1 MSDTEVRQP
10 RVTGGSRQTRPANW
24 HPYQSGG
31 IGIIPRRALEDPA
44 QLRTRSQL
52 SVFAASSPLRLLAL
66 LATVDPD
73 VALAHDTDV
82 TLICDPECI
91 QIVAVSDPADDTPDP
106 EDTALLNAFWESQP
120 PEVGGLYGFMEQMVT
135 LANFTGLMTAE
146 AVPGTRGQGVYRAWP
161 VDSLTIQFGRDSAD
175 ADLTAFQSQTGAPNG
190 WQRLNPETFFWQS
203 VKKWPDLPYG
213 CARYAPA
220 LAEVLVNL
228 SMWKSITDAVHNAA
242 WPRLGFG
249 FDVKG
254 LIQLYKDVLK
264 YDELAAAE
272 AVAEEIAT
280 FKREVNAILSDDNV
294 FFDSNGKLQPIKA
307 GEFNGIEPIIEE
319 RRSRIVRALKQLP
332 LFLGLNDSTTETQ
345 ATQQTRIHGKRLG
358 SLRNRVV
365 DIAVKISNLH
375 LRLLGRRTIAKAIV
389 QPIFPGDAIA
399 EANVEAIRT
408 NTRILWRDQG
418 WIDQDQASM
427 DVTGSGAVAEAPEPA
442 SDKETDDLDDP
453 DTKEETRQERQ
464 SRERSN
470 AAELL
475 KRLEAEARDTLR
487 AEYRERVR
495 ERRLKAERE
504 ELVEV

>member
-10 RVTGGSRQTRPANW
+10 RPTGGSRQTKPANW

-31 IGIIPRRALEDPA
+31 IGIIPRRAIEDPT
-44 QLRTRSQL
+44 QLRTRNQL
-52 SVFAASSPLRLLAL
+52 SVFAQNSPLRLLAL
-66 LATVDPD
+66 LESVDPD

-82 TLICDPECI
+82 TLICDPECV
-91 QIVAVSDPADDTPDP
+91 QIVAVSDPEDDTPDP
-106 EDTALLNAFWESQP
+106 ADTELLRAFWEAQP

-146 AVPGTRGQGVYRAWP
+146 AVPAARGKGLYRAWP
-161 VDSLTIQFGRDSAD
+161 VDSLTIQFGRDSVD
-175 ADLTAFQSQTGAPNG
+175 ADLVAYQAQTGAERD

-203 VKKWPDLPYG
+203 VKKWPDQPYG

-228 SMWKSITDAVHNAA
+228 SMWKSITDAVQNAA

-254 LIQLYKDVLK
+254 LVQVFKDVLK
-264 YDELAAAE
+264 YDDIRASEAAAE
-272 AVAEEIAT
+272 EIEL
-280 FKREVNAILSDDNV
+280 FKREVNSILADDNV
-294 FFDSNGKLQPIKA
+294 FFDSNGKLQEIKG
-307 GEFNGIEPIIEE
+307 GEFQGIEPIIEE

-332 LFLGLNDSTTETQ
+332 LFLGMNDSTTETQ
-345 ATQQTRIHGKRLG
+345 ATQQIRLQGKRLG

-375 LRLLGRRTIAKAIV
+375 LRLMGRKTIAKAIV
-389 QPIFPGDAIA
+389 QPIFPGDALN
-399 EANVEAIRT
+399 EANTEAIRIQNAVT
-408 NTRILWRDQG
+408 KRDQG

-427 DVTGSGAVAEAPEPA
+427 EVTGSGAVEDAPEPVDDA
-442 SDKETDDLDDP
+442 NTDPETRD
-453 DTKEETRQERQ
+453 EETRQERQ
-464 SRERSN
+464 SRERQN
-470 AAELL
+470 AAALL
-475 KRLEAEARDTLR
+475 NQLEATARETLR
-487 AEYRERVR
+487 AEYREKVR

-504 ELVEV
+504 ELAEV